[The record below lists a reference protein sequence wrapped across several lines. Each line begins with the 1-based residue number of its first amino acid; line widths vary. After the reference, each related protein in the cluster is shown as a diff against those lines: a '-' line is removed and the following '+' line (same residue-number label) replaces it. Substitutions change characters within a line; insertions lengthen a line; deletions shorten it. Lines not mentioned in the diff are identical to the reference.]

1 MYIVLF
7 CCWDIP
13 FIDRESKVVI
23 IEWMFY
29 SLKSYEDRYIAYT
42 DTSTDTSTK
51 TSTYELSTLYTPKQ
65 CHKFLE
71 VVYAEIWY
79 VQVLR

>member
-1 MYIVLF
+1 
-7 CCWDIP
+7 
-13 FIDRESKVVI
+13 
-23 IEWMFY
+23 MFY

-71 VVYAEIWY
+71 VVYAEI
-79 VQVLR
+79 